1 MHIQNGVAP
10 RTLVKNL
17 RRERLRRTLV
27 QNLLITG
34 GEPDEHVPI
43 VFEIFRVK
51 LFVTAELAIGRV
63 HLRVLSV

>member
-1 MHIQNGVAP
+1 
-10 RTLVKNL
+10 
-17 RRERLRRTLV
+17 
-27 QNLLITG
+27 
-34 GEPDEHVPI
+34 